1 MSVYGIGA
9 AGYPMATQGAG
20 CYGTKR
26 VEKKTDNTGSM
37 GQVHETVQRSEMSS
51 GAFELHISND
61 QDGEAISAA
70 CGRDY
75 SLTVYKPK
83 DFDPANPVYKAKIW
97 DKDGNVTERMVDV
110 SKVDPRNSDYIDMF
124 AYSSHLSASGECPS
138 AQSSFVSSAGNQ
150 HGSDDRGYKDLF
162 QETDWVSALAEAM
175 QTQYQAG
182 NIEGY
187 LNYKPFWDFLKE

>member
-1 MSVYGIGA
+1 MT
-9 AGYPMATQGAG
+9 GY
-20 CYGTKR
+20 YGTKK
-26 VEKKTDNTGSM
+26 VEKKTGNTSSIGEFS
-37 GQVHETVQRSEMSS
+37 ETVQRSEMPS

-61 QDGEAISAA
+61 QDGEAVGAV

-83 DFDPANPVYKAKIW
+83 NFDPANPVYKAKIW

-110 SKVDPRNSDYIDMF
+110 SEVDPKNSDYIDMF

-138 AQSSFVSSAGNQ
+138 AQSSFTQSARNQ
-150 HGSDDRGYKDLF
+150 HGLDDRGFQDLF
-162 QETDWVSALAEAM
+162 QETNWVSALADAM

-187 LNYKPFWDFLKE
+187 LDYKPFWEKLTS